1 MKIQI
6 LDRYVKAD
14 DWHEIYV
21 NGEILFEGE
30 LDAITLVQKLLN
42 WLAEKEGVEIE
53 TRFITPAYEYDGV
66 GDYEPPLHSMTGENY
81 WSDWE
86 KASDNL
92 FDNS

>member
-21 NGEILFEGE
+21 NGELLFEGE
-30 LDAITLVQKLLN
+30 LDTFFLLRRFLE

-53 TRFITPAYEYDGV
+53 LRHYEPPYEYDGV
-66 GDYEPPLHSMTGENY
+66 GDYEPPLHSMNGENY
-81 WSDWE
+81 WGDWE
-86 KASDNL
+86 KANANDS
-92 FDNS
+92 

>member
-21 NGEILFEGE
+21 NGELLYEGE
-30 LDAITLVQKLLN
+30 IEAVKLLDVFLK
-42 WLAEKEGVEIE
+42 WLGDREGVEVE
-53 TRFITPAYEYDGV
+53 TRFYEPPYEYDGI
-66 GDYEPPLHSMTGENY
+66 GDYEPPLHSMDGKNY

-86 KASDNL
+86 KADA
-92 FDNS
+92 NSS

>member
-14 DWHEIYV
+14 DWHEIYA
-21 NGEILFEGE
+21 NGELLYEGE
-30 LDAITLVQKLLN
+30 IEAIQLLDTFLK
-42 WLAEKEGVEIE
+42 WLGDREGVEVEI
-53 TRFITPAYEYDGV
+53 RFITPAYEYDGI

-86 KASDNL
+86 IASDNL
-92 FDNS
+92 SDSS